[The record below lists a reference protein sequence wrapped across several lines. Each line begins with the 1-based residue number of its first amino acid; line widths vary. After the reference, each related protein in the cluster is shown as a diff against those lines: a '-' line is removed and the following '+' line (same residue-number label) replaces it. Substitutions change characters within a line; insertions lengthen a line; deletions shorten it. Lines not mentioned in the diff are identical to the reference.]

1 MVALKNY
8 HVSLSMKKIITTI
21 IANCCFLFISFAQ
34 NAGVTFRSSDT
45 AMQNAFN
52 LAKEMALN
60 YQGNSND
67 PVGPWYEAALPSR
80 DAFCMRD
87 VSHQCVGAEILG
99 MSREN
104 KNMFTLFAKNISKS
118 KDWCSYWEINKYGK
132 PAPVDYRNDK
142 EFWYNLN
149 ANFDLLYACLRLYL
163 WTGDIT
169 YIRNPVFENFYEKTV
184 NEYIDKWVLNSDS
197 LLTRPAFPNAPANF
211 NINDDFHRCRGLASY
226 SEDVPDLKM
235 GADLIAAIYRG
246 LLSYSYILKLNGD
259 TTKAEYYERKAKF
272 YQKKIE
278 QDWWDNTDSLYN
290 TYYTIDGKFGK
301 GNGEVFLLWFDVL
314 KDKERVRR
322 TIEHLVSENLNIET
336 QSYLPVIL
344 YNHDLKNKAN
354 DYIIHLASPET
365 KRREYPEVSFG
376 VIEGIVQGLMGIEPD
391 AISDRIS
398 TIYHGQNG
406 IVSELDSLP
415 ILGTYISLKHEPQ
428 KTYFTNNGKIPLHW
442 RAKFDG
448 NYQIIFVNDKKILAK
463 HEYNK
468 SGNLIS
474 FIDTKVNGGKKM
486 IAFCR
491 K

>member
-1 MVALKNY
+1 
-8 HVSLSMKKIITTI
+8 MKKIILTI
-21 IANCCFLFISFAQ
+21 ITNCCSLFICFGQ
-34 NAGVTFRSSDT
+34 NAEVTFRSSDT

-52 LAKEMALN
+52 LAKKMALH
-60 YQGNSND
+60 YQGNPGD

-87 VSHQCVGAEILG
+87 VSHQCIAAEILG
-99 MSREN
+99 MSRVN

-132 PAPVDYRNDK
+132 PAPADYRNDK

-163 WTGDIT
+163 WTGDKT
-169 YIRNPVFENFYEKTV
+169 YIRNPVFANFYEKTV
-184 NEYIDKWVLNSDS
+184 NEYIDKWVLNADS
-197 LLTRPAFPNAPANF
+197 LLIRPAFPNAPANF
-211 NINDDFHRCRGLASY
+211 DIHDDFHRCRGLASY
-226 SEDVPDLKM
+226 SEDVSDLKM
-235 GADLIAAIYRG
+235 GVDLIAAIYRG

-259 TTKAEYYERKAKF
+259 TTKAEYYEKTAKS

-278 QDWWDNTDSLYN
+278 GDWWDNTDSLYN
-290 TYYTIDGKFGK
+290 TYYTINGKYGK

-314 KDKERVRR
+314 SDRERVRK
-322 TIEHLVSENLNIET
+322 TIEHLISENLNIET
-336 QSYLPVIL
+336 QSYFPVIL
-344 YNHDLKNKAN
+344 YDYDLRNEAY
-354 DYIIHLASPET
+354 DYIIHLASPDT

-391 AISDRIS
+391 ARNNKIS
-398 TIYHGQNG
+398 TIYRGQNG

-415 ILGTYISLKHEPQ
+415 VLGTCISLKHEPQ
-428 KTYFTNNGKIPLHW
+428 KTYLKNNGKIALNW
-442 RAKFDG
+442 RAQFAG
-448 NYQIIFVNDKKILAK
+448 NYQFIFIDNKKVLAK
-463 HEYNK
+463 HKYDK

-474 FIDTKVNGGKKM
+474 FIDTKVNGGKEM
-486 IAFCR
+486 IVFCR